1 MSCAFGKLLY
11 PRLGLADARAVLAS
25 RVGLSLRE
33 LEALGDVSHPA
44 AAPAATGGAPAT
56 TEILAEVQA
65 AIRRVAADAGYP
77 EQLSRTRGQDFDRPC
92 ASALYQTMGI
102 VPADAAEEDVWTF
115 LSVVLVPE
123 IAPWRFPGAPE
134 ERVLG
139 RPRNVLRRLWWR
151 AWTFGPDLDYAP
163 VGAAPLGEDEFVS
176 VMERSTLAGC
186 QPVARAIRGA
196 LWDAELAGC
205 GLPRSEL
212 MRELTKRVRAT
223 RSEVALEVLG
233 EQALNEIMAKL
244 MQESIEALTA
254 SGGRRA
260 KRADV

>member
-1 MSCAFGKLLY
+1 
-11 PRLGLADARAVLAS
+11 
-25 RVGLSLRE
+25 
-33 LEALGDVSHPA
+33 
-44 AAPAATGGAPAT
+44 
-56 TEILAEVQA
+56 
-65 AIRRVAADAGYP
+65 
-77 EQLSRTRGQDFDRPC
+77 
-92 ASALYQTMGI
+92 QTMGI

-223 RSEVALEVLG
+223 RSEVAL
-233 EQALNEIMAKL
+233 
-244 MQESIEALTA
+244 
-254 SGGRRA
+254 
-260 KRADV
+260 